1 MYKKKILIVENE
13 RIIAEDLKR
22 ILLGFGYDVI
32 EMAATGL
39 NAINIAQT
47 MKPDLILM
55 DIILEGTMDGVEAAE
70 QIRDKC
76 DIPVVYLTA
85 YADKKTLEIAK
96 VSGPFGY
103 LIKPFEEKELYATI
117 EMAFYK
123 DQTEK
128 ALREFYRKIERLH
141 EIARNLASCDSGKDV
156 YELTIKAAESILDF
170 SICSLDIVEDDILVV
185 KATST
190 QTPTGASQTGD
201 LNNSIA
207 GETFKTGKTILKVN
221 LEEELKAVK
230 NKNGY
235 KSIISV
241 PIGNIGVFQVVS
253 TKKEAF
259 DKNDVRLLELL
270 LGHTNEALKRINLQS
285 ELKIQAMHDQLTEV
299 YNRHYLYQALD
310 REVKLSKRYNRSI
323 AFLIIDVNGLKSI
336 NDKYGHLVG
345 DKVLQCV
352 SSVLT
357 EEAREADIVVRYGGD
372 EFLVMLPNTGKDV
385 EIVKERILDG
395 IKLQNKEKKQF
406 EFPISFAIG
415 SAYWNSND
423 SAEIED
429 VLATAD
435 KRMYENKKQEFHC
448 EE

>member
-22 ILLGFGYDVI
+22 ILLGFNYDVI
-32 EMAATGL
+32 DMAASGL

-55 DIILEGTMDGVEAAE
+55 DIILEGTMDGVQAAE

-85 YADKKTLEIAK
+85 YADEKTLEIAK

-128 ALREFYRKIERLH
+128 ALREFYRKIENLH
-141 EIARNLASCDSGKDV
+141 EVARNLVACESSKDV
-156 YELTIKAAESILDF
+156 YKMTIKTAESILDF
-170 SICSLDIVEDDILVV
+170 SICSLDIVEDDKLVV
-185 KATST
+185 KATSS
-190 QTPTGASQTGD
+190 QTPVGASQTGD

-207 GETFKTGKTILKVN
+207 GETYKTGKTILKVN
-221 LEEELKAVK
+221 LEEEFKDDK

-253 TKKEAF
+253 TESNAF

-270 LGHTNEALKRINLQS
+270 IGHTNEALKRINLQS
-285 ELKIQAMHDQLTEV
+285 ELKIQAMHDQLTGA
-299 YNRHYLYQALD
+299 YNRYYLYQALD
-310 REVKLSKRYNRSI
+310 REVKLSTRYNRSI
-323 AFLIIDVNGLKSI
+323 AFLIVDVNGLKSI
-336 NDKYGHLVG
+336 NDKYGHLTG

-352 SSVLT
+352 SDVLI
-357 EEAREADIVVRYGGD
+357 EKARESDIVVRYGGD
-372 EFLVMLPNTGKDV
+372 EFLIMLPNTGKDV
-385 EIVKERILDG
+385 ETVKERILEG
-395 IKLQNKEKKQF
+395 IKLQNQEKTHF
-406 EFPISFAIG
+406 NFPISFAIG
-415 SAYWNSND
+415 SAYWKSND
-423 SAEIED
+423 STEIED
-429 VLATAD
+429 VIATAD
-435 KRMYENKKQEFHC
+435 KRMYENKKNQVR
-448 EE
+448 